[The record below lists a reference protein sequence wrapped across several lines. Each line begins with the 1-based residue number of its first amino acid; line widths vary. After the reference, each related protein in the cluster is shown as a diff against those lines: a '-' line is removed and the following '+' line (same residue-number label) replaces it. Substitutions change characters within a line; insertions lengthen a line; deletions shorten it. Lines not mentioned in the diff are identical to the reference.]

1 MSADINCGL
10 NCSSPSDPRVAAVCG
25 VIGAVSGCNVDDVAK
40 KRWLRMYWGS
50 DDQCNEGF
58 WPKEWPGIME
68 QVLCCDASE
77 KAGCNAPGSAAPTV
91 RCFGTAS
98 FFWSGSCS
106 GRTANYSVCAVSQD
120 HADQEAAS
128 ASSVSFH
135 LLGGPPKAMGTEIV
149 SAQEESRASQL

>member
-1 MSADINCGL
+1 MSADINRGL

-77 KAGCNAPGSAAPTV
+77 KTTCNAPGSAAPAV
-91 RCFGTAS
+91 RCFETALNYS
-98 FFWSGSCS
+98 SGPCS
-106 GRTANYSVCAVSQD
+106 NQMTTYSVCAVN
-120 HADQEAAS
+120 QEAAAMFDPGTLQPAAFDCPSSVTKFCSMVGSVSVSS
-128 ASSVSFH
+128 AS
-135 LLGGPPKAMGTEIV
+135 
-149 SAQEESRASQL
+149 